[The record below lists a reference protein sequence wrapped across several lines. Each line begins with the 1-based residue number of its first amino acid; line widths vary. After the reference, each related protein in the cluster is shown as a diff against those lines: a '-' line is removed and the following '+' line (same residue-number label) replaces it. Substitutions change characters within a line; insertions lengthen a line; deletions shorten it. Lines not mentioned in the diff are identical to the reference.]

1 MKILLALS
9 YAPYPVRRGIDR
21 LVVNLIRA
29 LSARHDVSLV
39 TMAFDREGLDALEGL
54 ECERV
59 KVRAMLAPNKRSAAH
74 RALYKA
80 VNHVRALVTG
90 VPVKVLY
97 ATPRPY
103 IDLIAKTVE
112 EEDADLVLASYWHH
126 YDLPAHLPGRR
137 CVLVTYDIDYLIHGE
152 RLRYT
157 AGGARAGI
165 AGSDAR
171 RRERIEKTA
180 YRNYGAILTVT
191 KRDAAAVR
199 EFTEGGGA
207 LVRTLPLGIDLGR
220 FRPGEFTR
228 RPGRILFLGALDS
241 DFNRDALLFFTN
253 DVLPRILERFPEAVV
268 EVVGGEGDRGLLS
281 LGGPSVR
288 FLGRVDDIIPHLG
301 RCVLMVLPLRF
312 GGGVRIR
319 MMEAASMAVPVV
331 STSVGVAG
339 MGLVD
344 GRDYIEADGA
354 DDFADAVLGVLADG
368 ALAERIGR
376 GARLWAERSLS
387 METYPDRLDRLLGEL
402 VTSRSNSSI

>member
-9 YAPYPVRRGIDR
+9 YAPYPVGRGIDR

-29 LSARHDVSLV
+29 LSSRHDVSLV
-39 TMAFDREGLDALEGL
+39 TMALDREGLGALEGL
-54 ECERV
+54 ERDRV
-59 KVRAMLAPNKRSAAH
+59 KVCAMLAPNKRSAAH
-74 RALYKA
+74 RALYKV
-80 VNHVRALVTG
+80 VNHLRALVTA
-90 VPVKVLY
+90 VPVQVLY
-97 ATPRPY
+97 ATPRSY
-103 IDLIAKTVE
+103 IDLIERTAE

-126 YDLPAHLPGRR
+126 YDLPKHLPGRR
-137 CVLVTYDIDYLIHGE
+137 CVLVTYDIDYLIHAE

-165 AGSDAR
+165 AGFDAR
-171 RRERIEKTA
+171 RMERIEKTA
-180 YRNYGAILTVT
+180 YCNYGTILTVT
-191 KRDAAAVR
+191 NRDAEVVR
-199 EFTEGGGA
+199 ALTEGGGA
-207 LVRTLPLGIDLGR
+207 LVGTLPLGIDLGR
-220 FRPGEFTR
+220 FRPGAFTR

-253 DVLPRILERFPEAVV
+253 EVFPRILERFPEAAV
-268 EVVGGEGDRGLLS
+268 EVVGGGGDRGLLS

-301 RCVLMVLPLRF
+301 RCSLMVLPLRF

-331 STSVGVAG
+331 STPVGVAG

-344 GRDYIEADGA
+344 GRDYIGADGA
-354 DDFADAVLGVLADG
+354 EAFADAVIGVLADEV
-368 ALAERIGR
+368 LAERIGR
-376 GARLWAERSLS
+376 NARLWAERSFS

-402 VTSRSNSSI
+402 VTSRSNSSM